1 MAGHR
6 LYTMDDLQLAITFIN
21 RNPAAYNAYC
31 EAVKA
36 YFSKTRDICN
46 DRGALFYVAESG
58 SAESFMRFDSA
69 VADKFIVITEKIFG
83 KDWHEKGIKF

>member
-6 LYTMDDLQLAITFIN
+6 LYTMNDFQLVITFIN

-36 YFSKTRDICN
+36 YFSKSRDICN
-46 DRGALFYVAESG
+46 DRGALFYVVESG

-69 VADKFIVITEKIFG
+69 VADGFIAITEELFG
-83 KDWHEKGIKF
+83 KNWHEKGIKF